1 MTANSTQQLDSK
13 KYVLVISNDVI
24 GAQMAGPGI
33 RYYHLAEVLSQKFNV
48 VLAIPNEPDLAIKAS
63 NLHLS
68 QYSRGDWHSLQFL
81 TDDASVILI
90 NGYQAG
96 EFPQLADL
104 NIPIVIDGYDPI
116 LAEWLTATQ
125 EKPQEQDAHWGFQM
139 QHLTHQYLIGDFYIC
154 ASERQRDWWLGLLE
168 ANGRV
173 NPWNLR
179 QDPSLRSL
187 VDVVPFGI
195 PETQPR
201 HTQNVIR
208 GVWTGIS
215 QTDRIL
221 LWGGG
226 LWPWLDPLTAVR
238 ALGSIW
244 QTRQDV
250 RLIFPGTKHP
260 NPSMVQMPTHL
271 QATRREAA
279 KLGLL
284 NKAIFF
290 GDWMAYKDWPN
301 VLIESDIALALHY
314 EDLLETRLA
323 FRTRVLDYTWA
334 GLPMVAT
341 RGDATSEIIRN
352 YSLGELVSTG
362 DVEGVAEAILR
373 ILDSPRQEYQQRFE
387 KARKSLTWT
396 QVARPLLS
404 FCMKPRLAADKL
416 VQGNEVGNPY
426 YVIENKR
433 LTEENVQLRHLVQAY
448 ENRRSVRLLNR
459 LHRLLYRR
467 D

>member
-1 MTANSTQQLDSK
+1 MMGHLKSK
-13 KYVLVISNDVI
+13 KHILVISQDVV
-24 GAQMAGPGI
+24 GANMAGPGI
-33 RYYHLAEVLSQKFNV
+33 RYYNLALVLSRDFEV
-48 VLAIPNEPDLAIKAS
+48 VLAVPCEPDPDFFADNLRLVKYYRS
-63 NLHLS
+63 N
-68 QYSRGDWHSLQFL
+68 WHSIEHFVNG
-81 TDDASVILI
+81 ANVILI
-90 NGYQAG
+90 NGILAG
-96 EFPQLADL
+96 EFPQLAEFD
-104 NIPIVIDGYDPI
+104 IPLVIDGYNPI
-116 LAEWLTATQ
+116 LPEWLTATQ
-125 EKPQEQDAHWGFQM
+125 TMPNDQVVNWGTLM
-139 QHLTHQYLIGDFYIC
+139 Q
-154 ASERQRDWWLGLLE
+154 QRLGLLE
-168 ANGRV
+168 ANGRI

-179 QDPSLRSL
+179 EDPSLRSL
-187 VDVVPFGI
+187 IDVVPFGI

-208 GVWTGIS
+208 SVWTGIS

-260 NPSMVQMPTHL
+260 NPSMAQMPTHL
-271 QATRREAA
+271 EATRREAA

-290 GDWMAYKDWPN
+290 GDWIANKDWPN

-362 DVEGVAEAILR
+362 DVEGVTEAILR

-396 QVARPLLS
+396 QVARPLLA
-404 FCMKPRLAADKL
+404 FCKKPRLAADKS

-426 YVIENKR
+426 YVFENQR
-433 LTEENVQLRHLVQAY
+433 LTEENAQLRNLVQAY

-459 LHRLLYRR
+459 LHHLLYRR

>member
-1 MTANSTQQLDSK
+1 MMGHLKSK
-13 KYVLVISNDVI
+13 KHILVISQDVV
-24 GAQMAGPGI
+24 GTNMAGPGI
-33 RYYHLAEVLSQKFNV
+33 RYYNLALVLSRDFEV
-48 VLAIPNEPDLAIKAS
+48 VLAVPCEPDPDFFAD
-63 NLHLS
+63 NLRLVKYYRS
-68 QYSRGDWHSLQFL
+68 DWHSIEHL
-81 TDDASVILI
+81 ANGAYVILV
-90 NGYQAG
+90 NGVLAG
-96 EFPQLADL
+96 EFPQLAEFD
-104 NIPIVIDGYDPI
+104 IPLVIDGYNPI
-116 LAEWLTATQ
+116 LPEWLTATQ
-125 EKPQEQDAHWGFQM
+125 TMPKDQVANWGTLM
-139 QHLTHQYLIGDFYIC
+139 QQLTHQYLIGDFYLC

-168 ANGRV
+168 ANGRI

-179 QDPSLRSL
+179 EDPSLHSL
-187 VDVVPFGI
+187 IDVVPFGI

-208 GVWTGIS
+208 DVWTGIS

-260 NPSMVQMPTHL
+260 NPSMAQMPTHL
-271 QATRREAA
+271 EATRREAA

-290 GDWMAYKDWPN
+290 GDWIAYKDWPN

-314 EDLLETRLA
+314 ENLLETRLA

-373 ILDSPRQEYQQRFE
+373 ILDSPRQEYHQRFE

-396 QVARPLLS
+396 QVARPLLA
-404 FCMKPRLAADKL
+404 FCKKPRLAPDKS

-426 YVIENKR
+426 YVFENKR
-433 LTEENVQLRHLVQAY
+433 LTEENAQLRHLVQAY

-459 LHRLLYRR
+459 LHHLLYRR
-467 D
+467 E